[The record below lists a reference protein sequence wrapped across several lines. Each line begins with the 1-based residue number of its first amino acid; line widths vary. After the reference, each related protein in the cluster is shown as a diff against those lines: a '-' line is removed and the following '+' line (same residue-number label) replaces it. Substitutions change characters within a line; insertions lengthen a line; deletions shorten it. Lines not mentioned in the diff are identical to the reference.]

1 MENSLQT
8 FTEEQLSL
16 LQLSLVPGIGPAAIK
31 NWITEYGSAAEFYQN
46 IASQKHKI
54 KPNIYFQLEQ
64 SKGLVEAIDLEK
76 IHREL
81 TIQTCFWGEE
91 NYPKQLLGIQQ
102 SPVILYYKGKL
113 ETLDSPIVLAI
124 VGTRKPS
131 NHKIAWLKE
140 FISDLKYLL
149 GDDGFVVV
157 SGMAHGIDVTAHSF
171 CADLGIRNFGIFA
184 HGLEQ
189 VYPKNHAPLAQKLIH
204 DGGGLVSEHPAYTK
218 MHPDL
223 FPKRNRIIAGICH
236 AVLVVESNIKGGSMV
251 TASIGNHLGRD
262 VFAVPGRPQDLSN
275 AGCNY
280 LIQKNMAFLC
290 HNAADLVQQ
299 LAPHLIPTK
308 PLGSFQTAKLL
319 PQKTHPELSDQQL
332 RILDQM
338 QQGYTQFDQLLLLTQ
353 ITSAQLSAELTQ
365 LEILGLIASE
375 KHQQFSVC

>member
-1 MENSLQT
+1 MKNSLQT

-16 LQLSLVPGIGPAAIK
+16 LQLSLVPGIGPMAIK
-31 NWITEYGSAAEFYQN
+31 NWLAEFGSATALYENLQTV
-46 IASQKHKI
+46 KHKI
-54 KPNIYFQLEQ
+54 KPNIFFQLDQ
-64 SKGLVEAIDLEK
+64 SKGLLEALDLEK
-76 IHREL
+76 IHKQL
-81 TIQTCFWGEE
+81 NIQTCFWGEE
-91 NYPKQLLGIQQ
+91 NYPKQLSSIQQ
-102 SPVILYYKGKL
+102 SPVTLFHKGNL
-113 ETLDSPIVLAI
+113 SALDSSLIVAI

-131 NHKIAWLKE
+131 SHKIAWLKE

-157 SGMAHGIDVTAHSF
+157 SGMAHGIDVAAHSF

-189 VYPKNHAPLAQKLIH
+189 IYPKNHAQLAQKLID
-204 DGGGLVSEHPAYTK
+204 DGGGLVTEHPAYTK

-236 AVLVVESNIKGGSMV
+236 AIIVIESNIKGGSMV

-290 HNAADLVQQ
+290 HNAVDLVQQ
-299 LAPHLIPTK
+299 LAPHLIPAK
-308 PLGSFQTAKLL
+308 PLGTIQNSNPSVYKN
-319 PQKTHPELSDQQL
+319 HPELSDQQL

-338 QQGYTQFDQLLLLTQ
+338 QQGYTQFDQLILLTQ
-353 ITSAQLSAELTQ
+353 LTSAQLSAELTQ